1 MSESPLSLVRAFSS
15 LGLRMR
21 LLVVVALVLAG
32 MTAMISTYFPARARA
47 SSYAALVR
55 EASTVGRVAA
65 HSIAPALLFGDRTD
79 AESVLEGLRETAG
92 VAYLIVVASDG
103 TSFAAA
109 GIAEPYSEPGIH
121 RLSTPIVHA
130 GKTLGRVDVGVALSG
145 LEAEVKRI
153 RNSIWAFSAALF
165 LLATGVTVGLGTM
178 VIRPLAGMIATAQ
191 RISRGEHDERVPV
204 RSSDETGRLAQ
215 AMNLMLD
222 DLQAA
227 RRELELLNRDLEKR
241 VDVRTEE
248 LAGEVA
254 ERKRGQEALQRS
266 NERFELA
273 ASAVDGAIYD
283 WSMEGNVLSWSD
295 GLTRVFGYRPAENL
309 DLTKWWSSHVH
320 PEDLERVRRQH
331 EATLADSSDF
341 LCEYRLAHH
350 DGRYLNVLDRG
361 RLVAD
366 SSGRPVRMVG
376 VVENITELRQ
386 LEEQFLHSQRME
398 AVGRLA
404 GGVAHDFNNLLT
416 TILGYSE
423 ILQATMEPSDPRLA
437 DVAEIRKSGERAAG
451 LTQQL
456 LAFSRKQRT
465 TPRLLD
471 IGSVLTD
478 LERMLRRLIGEDILL
493 ETAIPPERLQ
503 VMADRSQLDQVLIN
517 VAVNARDAMPR
528 GGRLAI
534 SADRVELDDSFV
546 RVHLGSKPGP
556 HVLVEI
562 LDNGMGMPQD
572 VLARVFEPFF
582 TTKEVGKGTG
592 LGMSIVYGIISQW
605 GGYVSVESA
614 PEKGT
619 IVRLYLPVAL
629 GEPEPAASAAPS
641 VNRGTERVLVVEDEA
656 SLRALLRTHLAKNG
670 YEVIEA
676 RDGEQALQVAGAVA
690 GSIDLVLTDLVMPNM
705 GGREMADCLRR
716 RQPDLRVLFM
726 SGYSEDRTRDY
737 AELAASEQFL
747 SKPFA
752 LQDLLR
758 KVRQILDGSAGP
770 QG

>member
-1 MSESPLSLVRAFSS
+1 MSPARAFSS

-47 SSYAALVR
+47 SSFEALVR

-65 HSIAPALLFGDRTD
+65 HSIAPALLFDDHTD
-79 AESVLEGLRETAG
+79 AVSVLAGIRETAG
-92 VAYLIVVASDG
+92 VAYLVVVAADG
-103 TSFAAA
+103 TTFAAA
-109 GIAEPYSEPGIH
+109 GIAEPYSQPGIH

-145 LEAEVKRI
+145 LEAEAKQI
-153 RNSIWAFSAALF
+153 RSSIWAFSAALF

-204 RSSDETGRLAQ
+204 RSSDETGRLAK
-215 AMNLMLD
+215 AINRMLD

-227 RRELELLNRDLEKR
+227 RRELELLNQDLEKR

-248 LAGEVA
+248 LAGEIV

-295 GLTRVFGYRPAENL
+295 GLTRVFGYRPSENL
-309 DLTKWWSSHVH
+309 DLAKWWSSHVH

-331 EATLADSSDF
+331 EAALADASDF

-350 DGRYLNVLDRG
+350 DGRYLSVLDRG
-361 RLVAD
+361 RLLCD
-366 SSGRPVRMVG
+366 PSGQPVRMVG

-423 ILQATMEPSDPRLA
+423 ILQATMDPTDPRLE

-471 IGSVLTD
+471 VGSVLTD

-493 ETAIPPERLQ
+493 ETAIPQERLL

-517 VAVNARDAMPR
+517 IAVNARDAMPR
-528 GGRLAI
+528 GGKLAI
-534 SADRVELDDSFV
+534 SAVSVELDDSFV
-546 RVHLGSKPGP
+546 RVHLGSRPGP
-556 HVLVEI
+556 HVRIEI
-562 LDNGMGMPQD
+562 RDNGMGMPQE
-572 VLARVFEPFF
+572 VLARVFEPFY

-592 LGMSIVYGIISQW
+592 LGMSIVYGIIAQW

-614 PEKGT
+614 PERGT
-619 IVRLYLPVAL
+619 IVRLYLPVTV
-629 GEPEPAASAAPS
+629 GEPEPAAPAAPS
-641 VNRGTERVLVVEDEA
+641 AIRGTERVLVVEDEA
-656 SLRALLRTHLAKNG
+656 SLRALLRTHLSKNG

-676 RDGEQALQVAGAVA
+676 RDGQQALQVAGAVA

-705 GGREMADCLRR
+705 GGREMADSLRR
-716 RQPDLRVLFM
+716 KQPDLRVLFM

-737 AELAASEQFL
+737 AELAAGEQFL

-752 LQDLLR
+752 LQDLLH
-758 KVRQILDGSAGP
+758 KVRQILDGNAGP